1 MRSDRAPDGGGSGGG
16 PLPGTQIVNTDGE
29 YLIEG
34 NQVTLVA
41 QPSDPPAIP
50 GRSIVTILAAGL
62 GVDGLVDV
70 RGSQGVRVTAGPPPA
85 LPAASSTTNGVDV
98 IAGQTGS
105 IKLERGLLPVD
116 QKIEM
121 TPAGIKINAGSMPVT
136 IESLTG
142 ITLSVAGGVAKIKIG
157 PEGVTIEGLTLRL
170 SGQILTEIKGTMT
183 TVQSTAITKVS
194 GALTMLG

>member
-1 MRSDRAPDGGGSGGG
+1 MSSDRAPDGAGGGGG

-41 QPSDPPAIP
+41 QPPDPPAIP

-85 LPAASSTTNGVDV
+85 LPAASATTNGVDV

-170 SGQILTEIKGTMT
+170 SGQVLTEVKGLMT
-183 TVQSTAITKVS
+183 TVQSTAVTKVS